1 VAAGSIVQALPGA
14 GLDRE
19 PSIRA
24 VRAKADAFVSDATP
38 RRNFGQAR
46 LLAVDGAPTIRTY
59 LRFDVDLRS
68 DDVRHASL
76 LLYSLRR
83 RLRTGYKVRLVSG
96 RWNEREI
103 TYANAPEG
111 SPPSVSSGALGAG
124 SWKAI
129 DLTSLVAGKKAV
141 NLVLSTESTNGA
153 LFASRETGRHGPRLV
168 IERQPGETTGS
179 TTTSTGASPQPP
191 PPPPS

>member
-1 VAAGSIVQALPGA
+1 MAAGSLVEALAGA
-14 GLDRE
+14 GFDRE

-24 VRAKADAFVSDATP
+24 VRARADAFVSEATP
-38 RRNFGQAR
+38 RRNFGEAR

-68 DDVRHASL
+68 DEVRHASL

-83 RLRTGYKVRLVSG
+83 RVRTEYKVQLVYR
-96 RWNEREI
+96 RWKERVI
-103 TYANAPEG
+103 TYANAPDG

-129 DLTSLVAGKKAV
+129 DVTSLVAGKKGV
-141 NLVLSTESTNGA
+141 SLVLTTESASGA
-153 LFASRETGRHGPRLV
+153 LFASRETDRHGPRLV
-168 IERQPGETTGS
+168 IERRPAETTGS
-179 TTTSTGASPQPP
+179 TTTSTEAQPQPP
-191 PPPPS
+191 P